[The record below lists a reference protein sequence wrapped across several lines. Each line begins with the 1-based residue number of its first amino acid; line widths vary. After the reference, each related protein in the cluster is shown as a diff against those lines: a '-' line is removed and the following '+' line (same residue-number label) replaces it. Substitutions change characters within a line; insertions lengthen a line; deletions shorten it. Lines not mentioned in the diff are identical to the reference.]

1 MQYGAVL
8 VTQAMRPVVL
18 TIGRS
23 TYTSRP
29 ISTPQM
35 LALQAARVSGSMTAR
50 LETLVRV
57 LREAFPQRWW
67 RWRFRDP
74 VLRILALPDALRD
87 KVIGALFQVPGS
99 DLDRREDESPLE
111 QMRRAQRMQV
121 YGAAKAD
128 GPAPTLA
135 TALAVVRA
143 AYGDAWYWNP
153 ARWPTSDGYAPF
165 AVTWVEYMGL
175 QTVEARRRLERVESV
190 QIALAK
196 DSTKARRTLV
206 DMAYPSEMV
215 S

>member
-1 MQYGAVL
+1 MQYGALL

-35 LALQAARVSGSMTAR
+35 LALQAARVSGSMTER
-50 LETLVRV
+50 LETLVTV
-57 LREAFPQRWW
+57 LRAAFPR
-67 RWRFRDP
+67 RRFRDP
-74 VLRILALPDALRD
+74 VRRILALPDALRD

-99 DLDRREDESPLE
+99 DADRREDESPLE

-121 YGAAKAD
+121 YGASKAD

-175 QTVEARRRLERVESV
+175 QTVEARRRLERVDSV

-196 DSTKARRTLV
+196 DSTKARRSLV